1 MKELKKRIA
10 LAALATAACSIALT
24 CALANIQAEPPA
36 ELPEELVPEWKQV
49 QQDREAEAAEM
60 PVEVIAEADEPEPV
74 AEVEPQ
80 LTDLGEFKLTAYCT
94 CSKCCG
100 EWADG
105 ITYTGTEATPGRTIA
120 VDPKVIPLGSTVVIN
135 GTEYIAEDVGGAIK
149 GNRIDVLFPT
159 HQEALQ
165 FGVQY
170 ADVKIMN

>member
-1 MKELKKRIA
+1 MKELKKRIVLTA
-10 LAALATAACSIALT
+10 LTAATCSIALT
-24 CALANIQAEPPA
+24 CTISALQADPPN
-36 ELPEELVPEWKQV
+36 ELPAELVPEWKQV
-49 QQDREAEAAEM
+49 QQDREAEAAET
-60 PVEVIAEADEPEPV
+60 PVEVVAEVDKPEPV

-94 CSKCCG
+94 CGKCCG

-120 VDPKVIPLGSTVVIN
+120 VDPKVIQLGSTVVIN
-135 GTEYIAEDVGGAIK
+135 GTEYIAEDIGGAIK

-170 ADVKIMN
+170 ADVTLKN